1 MARSHL
7 AMRGKEAD
15 RLLKTD
21 ESVMF
26 LPDIAY
32 AQEDGGVVASIQA
45 WVYEKQR
52 RRGLTRML
60 AVLLGVDMAHLDDE
74 ERRLLDERTQL
85 FRVDCVRGKHLFVM
99 DGCGL
104 RHALPVTSANGR
116 TSQQIALPFLN
127 LAAPHIQKL
136 AFYLDGRGTSV
147 RDNETVAFFAPK
159 QGLSIISDIDD
170 TIKQSFVWDT
180 KRLLRNTFLEQY
192 RSVEGMALWYQDL
205 AALGGGGFWG
215 EAEGVAFHYVSSS
228 PIQLF
233 PALDDF
239 MRRENFPQGSIHLR
253 EATRW
258 TGIIPRLNASKQHK
272 TRAIERLL
280 KAYPKRY
287 FILIGDSGEEDPA
300 IYAACMRRY
309 LKQIRAVCI
318 RDVTPG
324 AGRAF
329 YDKIFAG
336 LNKKSWLVSEDV
348 GHMRAFVNEIVG
360 TGETKTV
367 PDSISAKG

>member
-1 MARSHL
+1 
-7 AMRGKEAD
+7 
-15 RLLKTD
+15 
-21 ESVMF
+21 
-26 LPDIAY
+26 
-32 AQEDGGVVASIQA
+32 
-45 WVYEKQR
+45 
-52 RRGLTRML
+52 
-60 AVLLGVDMAHLDDE
+60 
-74 ERRLLDERTQL
+74 
-85 FRVDCVRGKHLFVM
+85 
-99 DGCGL
+99 
-104 RHALPVTSANGR
+104 
-116 TSQQIALPFLN
+116 LPFLN

-136 AFYLDGRGTSV
+136 PFYLDGRGGSV
-147 RDNETVAFFAPK
+147 RDNETVAFYAPQ

-192 RSVEGMALWYQDL
+192 RAVEGMALWYQEL
-205 AALGGGGFWG
+205 AALGRESG
-215 EAEGVAFHYVSSS
+215 GVAFHYVSSS

-280 KAYPKRY
+280 KAYPKRH

-309 LKQIRAVCI
+309 CEQIRAVCI
-318 RDVTPG
+318 RDVAPG
-324 AGRAF
+324 TGRAF
-329 YDKIFAG
+329 YDKVFAG
-336 LNKKSWLVSEDV
+336 LDEKSWLVSEDV

-360 TGETKTV
+360 
-367 PDSISAKG
+367 A